1 MTALSRFLRQPL
13 LHFLVLGALIF
24 LYYGAVVPS
33 DPEPDGDPSSE
44 IAVTSL
50 QLDRLNTE
58 FQAIWQRAPTTA
70 EQQKLVDNF
79 IREEVLVRE
88 ALRLGL
94 DRDDTVLRRR
104 LVQKM
109 DYLAA
114 SAARAQKPSEDDLT
128 AHFEANRASYLRP
141 GHVAFEQV
149 FLGEIPD
156 ETVTAEILTK
166 LEAGVPFYELGKRT
180 LLPSELGI
188 SARAKVDGLFGDGL
202 FETLQLFETGNWQG
216 PVKSGYGFHL
226 VRVTE
231 NRLPEKLT
239 FEEARERV
247 SEDWLLQRYEQ
258 AKKDQQ
264 EALASQYRIIVEGQS
279 Q

>member
-1 MTALSRFLRQPL
+1 MSRFLRQPL

-24 LYYGAVVPS
+24 VYYGAVVPS
-33 DPEPDGDPSSE
+33 DPEPGGDPSSE

>member
-24 LYYGAVVPS
+24 VYYGAVAPS
-33 DPEPDGDPSSE
+33 DPEPGGDPSSE

-58 FQAIWQRAPTTA
+58 FEAIWQRAPTTD
-70 EQQKLVDNF
+70 EQQKLIDNF

-114 SAARAQKPSEDDLT
+114 SSARAQKPSEDDLT
-128 AHFEANRASYLRP
+128 AHFEANRESYLRP
-141 GHVAFEQV
+141 GRVAFEQV
-149 FLGEIPD
+149 FLGESPD
-156 ETVTAEILTK
+156 ETLTTEILTK
-166 LEAGVPFYELGKRT
+166 LEAGVPFSELGKRT
-180 LLPSELGI
+180 LLPSELGM

-202 FETLQLFETGNWQG
+202 FETLQSLEAGNWQG

-226 VRVTE
+226 VRITE
-231 NRLPEKLT
+231 NQLPEQLT
-239 FEEARERV
+239 FEEARKFV
-247 SEDWLLQRYEQ
+247 TEDWSLQRYEQ
-258 AKKDQQ
+258 AKVDQQ
-264 EALASQYRIIVEGQS
+264 EALKSQYRIIVEGQA